1 MKGGVMSYILA
12 VLGISIAT
20 IIVIMALG
28 FVGTVL
34 IVKVLELITEDLK

>member
-1 MKGGVMSYILA
+1 MSYILA
-12 VLGISIAT
+12 VLGIS

>member
-1 MKGGVMSYILA
+1 MSYILA
-12 VLGISIAT
+12 VLGISIT
-20 IIVIMALG
+20 VIITIMALG